1 MSYVHERSKRCDKTE
16 TNLFSIPPTQA
27 SLEKGR
33 WIDYHPLSS
42 VGNDDGPITFLA
54 AGTEDYV
61 DLSKTILFVEGKVVK
76 ADGTNLSGD
85 EQANI
90 APVNNFLHSLF
101 KQVDVYLNG
110 KQVTPAMETYAYRAY
125 LETLLNYD
133 VSAKESQLTS
143 ALYYKDTA
151 GEMDS
156 NGSLPSEKT
165 ITYAIAQNTKAKDQ
179 PLTTSTFKLQVPGS
193 GNQGFAKR
201 HQFIHDGK
209 KFTLSGPVFV
219 DAFMSSRLLLNMVD
233 LKLILNRSSDQFCLM
248 DKNGDSLNAKVKLT
262 DVILKV
268 RKVKVSPTISMAHEL
283 TLKKMAAVYP
293 IRRVECKTFVMAA
306 NIPNVRKDN
315 IFTGIIPKTFVFG
328 LVDAKAFSG
337 DYDKNPYNFE
347 DYKVTTVTLTANG
360 EGLPFKQLTLNYES
374 NKENFIQAYNTLFSG
389 TGKMNYN
396 TGLDISRKDYPKG
409 YTLYAFDLTPDM
421 CGASP
426 YFNTIQ
432 RGSLTVDI
440 TFADAPSAQT
450 FPAGTTAPT
459 AIAMVCYGDFENVIQ
474 IDSERNVI
482 YDMSS

>member
-1 MSYVHERSKRCDKTE
+1 MSYVHERSKQCGKTE
-16 TNLFSIPPTQA
+16 TDLFSIPPTQA

-42 VGNDDGPITFLA
+42 VENDDGPITFLA

-76 ADGTNLSGD
+76 SDGTDLGGATQS
-85 EQANI
+85 NI
-90 APVNNFLHSLF
+90 APVNDFLHSLF
-101 KQVDVYLNG
+101 RQVDVYLNG
-110 KQVTPAMETYAYRAY
+110 KQVTPAMGTYAYRAY

-133 VSAKESQLTS
+133 VSAKGSQLTS
-143 ALYYKDTA
+143 AMYYKDTA

-156 NGSLPSEKT
+156 NGSLPVKK
-165 ITYAIAQNTKAKDQ
+165 AISISGSSHNFMTM
-179 PLTTSTFKLQVPGS
+179 GS

-201 HQFIHDGK
+201 HQFIQDGK
-209 KFTLSGPVFV
+209 KFTLSGPIFV
-219 DAFMSSRLLLNMVD
+219 DAFMGSRLLLSMVD
-233 LKLILNRSSDQFCLM
+233 LKLILNRSSDKFCLM
-248 DKNGDSLNAKVKLT
+248 DTNTNSLNAKVKLT

-268 RKVKVSPTISMAHEL
+268 RKVRVSPTVSMGHEL
-283 TLKKMAAVYP
+283 ALKKMAAIYP
-293 IRRVECKTFVMAA
+293 IRRVECKTFVMPG
-306 NIPNVRKDN
+306 NIPSVRKDN
-315 IFTGIIPKTFVFG
+315 IFTGNIPKTFVFG
-328 LVDAKAFSG
+328 LVDAKGFSG
-337 DYDKNPYNFE
+337 DYEKNPYNFK
-347 DYKVTTVTLTANG
+347 DYEVTTVTLTVNG
-360 EGLPFKQLTLNYES
+360 EELPFKQLTLNYED

-396 TGLDISRKDYPKG
+396 TGLDISREDYPKG

-421 CGASP
+421 CGSSP
-426 YFNTIQ
+426 YFNTVQ

-440 TFADAPSAQT
+440 TFANAPGA
-450 FPAGTTAPT
+450 A

>member
-16 TNLFSIPPTQA
+16 VNLFNIPPTQT

-42 VGNDDGPITFLA
+42 VENDEGPITFLV
-54 AGTEDYV
+54 AGTDDYV
-61 DLSKTILFVEGKVVK
+61 DLSKTILVVEGKVVK
-76 ADGTNLSGD
+76 ADGTDLSGN
-85 EQANI
+85 EQASI

-101 KQVDVYLNG
+101 KQVDVYMNG
-110 KQVTPAMETYAYRAY
+110 KQVTPAMGTYAYRAY

-143 ALYYKDTA
+143 ALYYKDTP
-151 GEMDS
+151 GQMEET
-156 NGSLPSEKT
+156 GSLSSEKT
-165 ITYAIAQNTKAKDQ
+165 LTYVSGSTGSSNTFKQ
-179 PLTTSTFKLQVPGS
+179 VTSTQKIIVPGS

-201 HQFIHDGK
+201 HQFIQSGK
-209 KFTLSGPVFV
+209 LLTMGGPIFV
-219 DAFMSSRLLLNMVD
+219 DAFMGNRLLLSLVD

-248 DKNGDSLNAKVKLT
+248 DKNSSTINAKVKLT

-268 RKVKVSPTISMAHEL
+268 RKVKVSSSVTMAHEL
-283 TLKKMAAVYP
+283 ALKKMPAIYP
-293 IRRVECKTFVMAA
+293 IRRVECKAFVV
-306 NIPNVRKDN
+306 PGNVPSIRKDN
-315 IFTGIIPKTFVFG
+315 IFTGTIPKSFVFG
-328 LVDAKAFSG
+328 LLDAEAFSG
-337 DYDKNPYNFE
+337 SYGKNPFNFRNYN
-347 DYKVTTVTLTANG
+347 VTSVTLTSNG
-360 EGLPFKQLTLNYES
+360 EELPFKQLNLSYKS
-374 NKENFIQAYNTLFSG
+374 NKENFTQAYNTLFCG

-396 TGLDISRKDYPKG
+396 TGLDISREDYPEG

-440 TFADAPSAQT
+440 TFAAGSLPSA
-450 FPAGTTAPT
+450 AVAL
-459 AIAMVCYGDFENVIQ
+459 VCYGDFENVIQ
-474 IDSERNVI
+474 IDSERNVM

>member
-1 MSYVHERSKRCDKTE
+1 MSFVHEKSKRCDKTE
-16 TNLFSIPPTQA
+16 VNLFNIPPTQT

-42 VGNDDGPITFLA
+42 VENDEGPITFLV
-54 AGTEDYV
+54 AGTDNYV
-61 DLSKTILFVEGKVVK
+61 DLSKTILVVEGKVVK
-76 ADGTNLSGD
+76 ADGTDLSGG
-85 EQANI
+85 EQSNV

-110 KQVTPAMETYAYRAY
+110 KQVTPAMGTYPYRAY

-133 VSAKESQLTS
+133 VSAKESQFTS
-143 ALYYKDTA
+143 ALYYKDTP
-151 GEMDS
+151 GQMDQA
-156 NGSLPSEKT
+156 GSLPTEKT
-165 ITYAIAQNTKAKDQ
+165 ISGTKVMS
-179 PLTTSTFKLQVPGS
+179 LGS

-201 HQFIHDGK
+201 HQFIQDGK
-209 KFTLSGPVFV
+209 LLTMAGPVFV
-219 DAFMSSRLLLNMVD
+219 DAFMGNRLLLNKVD
-233 LKLILNRSSDQFCLM
+233 LKLILNRSSNQFCLM
-248 DKNGDSLNAKVKLT
+248 DTTGTAINAKVKLT

-268 RKVKVSPTISMAHEL
+268 RKVRVSPSVSMAHEL
-283 TLKKMAAVYP
+283 ALKKMPATYP
-293 IRRVECKTFVMAA
+293 IRRVECKAFVMPA
-306 NIPNVRKDN
+306 NIPTVRKDDV
-315 IFTGIIPKTFVFG
+315 FTGTIPKSFVFG
-328 LVDAKAFSG
+328 LLDAKAFSG
-337 DYDKNPYNFE
+337 DYKKNPYNFE
-347 DYKVTTVTLTANG
+347 NYEVTSVTLTANG
-360 EGLPFKQLTLNYES
+360 EELPFKQLTLNYEK

-396 TGLDISRKDYPKG
+396 TGLDISREDYPKG

-440 TFADAPSAQT
+440 TFANAPSTQT
-450 FPAGTTAPT
+450 SAPT

>member
-1 MSYVHERSKRCDKTE
+1 MSYVHERSKQCGKTE
-16 TNLFSIPPTQA
+16 TDLFSIPPTQA

-42 VGNDDGPITFLA
+42 VENDDGPITFLA

-76 ADGTNLSGD
+76 SDGTDLGGATQS
-85 EQANI
+85 NI

-101 KQVDVYLNG
+101 RQVDVYLNG
-110 KQVTPAMETYAYRAY
+110 KQVTPAMGTYAYRAY

-133 VSAKESQLTS
+133 VSSKGSQLTS
-143 ALYYKDTA
+143 AMYYKDTA

-156 NGSLPSEKT
+156 NGSLPVKK
-165 ITYAIAQNTKAKDQ
+165 AISISGSSHNFMTM
-179 PLTTSTFKLQVPGS
+179 GS

-201 HQFIHDGK
+201 HQFIQDGK
-209 KFTLSGPVFV
+209 KFTLSGPIFV
-219 DAFMSSRLLLNMVD
+219 DAFMGSRLLLSMVD
-233 LKLILNRSSDQFCLM
+233 LKLILNRSSDKFCLM
-248 DKNGDSLNAKVKLT
+248 DTNTNSLNAKVKLT

-268 RKVKVSPTISMAHEL
+268 RKVRVSPTVSMGHEL
-283 TLKKMAAVYP
+283 ALKKMAAIYP
-293 IRRVECKTFVMAA
+293 IRRVECKTFVMPG
-306 NIPNVRKDN
+306 NIPSVRKDN
-315 IFTGIIPKTFVFG
+315 IFTGNIPKTFVFG
-328 LVDAKAFSG
+328 LVDAKGFSG
-337 DYDKNPYNFE
+337 DYEKNPYNFQN
-347 DYKVTTVTLTANG
+347 YKVTTVTLTVNG
-360 EGLPFKQLTLNYES
+360 EELPFKQLTPNYED

-409 YTLYAFDLTPDM
+409 HTLYAFDLTPDM
-421 CGASP
+421 CGSSP
-426 YFNTIQ
+426 YFNTVQ

-440 TFADAPSAQT
+440 TFAQAPGA
-450 FPAGTTAPT
+450 A

>member
-1 MSYVHERSKRCDKTE
+1 MSYVHEKSKRCDKTE
-16 TNLFSIPPTQA
+16 TNLFSVPPTQD
-27 SLEKGR
+27 SLQKGR

-42 VGNDDGPITFLA
+42 VENDDGPITFLV

-76 ADGTNLSGD
+76 ADGTDLSGN
-85 EQANI
+85 EQSNV

-101 KQVDVYLNG
+101 KQVDAYLNG
-110 KQVTPAMETYAYRAY
+110 KQVTPAMGTYAYRAY

-133 VSAKESQLTS
+133 SSAKKSQLTS
-143 ALYYKDTA
+143 AMYYKDTP
-151 GEMDS
+151 GEMDNS
-156 NGSLPSEKT
+156 GSLPTEKT
-165 ITYAIAQNTKAKDQ
+165 ITYATAQAHKASG
-179 PLTTSTFKLQVPGS
+179 PLTTSTFKLPVPGS
-193 GNQGFAKR
+193 GNQGFAER
-201 HQFIHDGK
+201 HQFIQDGK
-209 KFTLSGPVFV
+209 KFTLAGPVFV
-219 DAFMSSRLLLNMVD
+219 DAFMGSRLLLNLVD

-248 DKNGDSLNAKVKLT
+248 DTASSPLNVKVKLT

-268 RKVKVSPTISMAHEL
+268 RKVKVSPTVSMSHEL
-283 TLKKMAAVYP
+283 ALKKMAAIYP

-315 IFTGIIPKTFVFG
+315 VFTGIIPKTFVFG
-328 LVDAKAFSG
+328 LTDAKAFSG
-337 DYDKNPYNFE
+337 DYKKNPYNFE

-360 EGLPFKQLTLNYES
+360 EELPFKQLTLNYES

-426 YFNTIQ
+426 YFNTVQ

>member
-42 VGNDDGPITFLA
+42 VENDDGPITFLA

-101 KQVDVYLNG
+101 KQIDVYLNG
-110 KQVTPAMETYAYRAY
+110 KQVTPAMGTYAYRAY

-165 ITYAIAQNTKAKDQ
+165 ITYAPAQTTPASGAALK
-179 PLTTSTFKLQVPGS
+179 TSTFKLPVPGS

-209 KFTLSGPVFV
+209 KFTLAGPVFV
-219 DAFMSSRLLLNMVD
+219 DAFMGSRLLLSMVD

-248 DKNGDSLNAKVKLT
+248 DKNSNSLNAKVKLT

-268 RKVKVSPTISMAHEL
+268 CKVKVSPTVSMAHEL
-283 TLKKMAAVYP
+283 ALKKMPAIYP

-315 IFTGIIPKTFVFG
+315 VFTGIIPKTFVFG
-328 LVDAKAFSG
+328 LSDAKAFSG
-337 DYDKNPYNFE
+337 DYNKNPYNFE

-360 EGLPFKQLTLNYES
+360 EELPFKQLTLNYES

-396 TGLDISRKDYPKG
+396 TGLDISRKKLP
-409 YTLYAFDLTPDM
+409 
-421 CGASP
+421 
-426 YFNTIQ
+426 
-432 RGSLTVDI
+432 
-440 TFADAPSAQT
+440 
-450 FPAGTTAPT
+450 
-459 AIAMVCYGDFENVIQ
+459 
-474 IDSERNVI
+474 
-482 YDMSS
+482 

>member
-1 MSYVHERSKRCDKTE
+1 MSYVHEKSKQCGKTE
-16 TNLFSIPPTQA
+16 TDLFTIPPTQA

-42 VGNDDGPITFLA
+42 VENDDGPITFLA

-76 ADGTNLSGD
+76 ADGTNLGGD
-85 EQANI
+85 EQSNV

-110 KQVTPAMETYAYRAY
+110 KQVTPAMGTYPYRAY

-143 ALYYKDTA
+143 AMYYKDTA
-151 GEMDS
+151 GEMES
-156 NGSLPSEKT
+156 TGSLPSEKT
-165 ITYAIAQNTKAKDQ
+165 ITYATGVKSGQN
-179 PLTTSTFKLQVPGS
+179 LTTSTFKLPLPGS

-201 HQFIHDGK
+201 HQFIQNGK
-209 KFTLSGPVFV
+209 KFTLSGPIFV
-219 DAFMSSRLLLNMVD
+219 DAFMGSRLLLNLVD

-248 DKNGDSLNAKVKLT
+248 DKNGSPLNAKVKLT

-268 RKVKVSPTISMAHEL
+268 RKVRVSPTVSMAHEL
-283 TLKKMAAVYP
+283 ALKKMAAIYP
-293 IRRVECKTFVMAA
+293 IRRVECKTFVMPA

-328 LVDAKAFSG
+328 LLDAKGFSG
-337 DYDKNPYNFE
+337 DYKKNPYNFQ

-360 EGLPFKQLTLNYES
+360 EELPFKQLTLNYKN

-396 TGLDISRKDYPKG
+396 TGLDISREDYPKG

-426 YFNTIQ
+426 YFNTVQ

-440 TFADAPSAQT
+440 TFADAPSIQD
-450 FPAGTTAPT
+450 GNPT
-459 AIAMVCYGDFENVIQ
+459 AIAMICYGDFENVIQ

>member
-1 MSYVHERSKRCDKTE
+1 MSYVHEKSKQCGKTE
-16 TNLFSIPPTQA
+16 TDLFSIPPTQA

-42 VGNDDGPITFLA
+42 VENDDGPITFLA

-76 ADGTNLSGD
+76 SDGTNLSGD
-85 EQANI
+85 EQSSI

-101 KQVDVYLNG
+101 RQVDVYLNG
-110 KQVTPAMETYAYRAY
+110 KQVTPAMGTYAYRAY

-133 VSAKESQLTS
+133 VSSKGSQLTS
-143 ALYYKDTA
+143 AMYYKDTA
-151 GEMDS
+151 GEMEN
-156 NGSLPSEKT
+156 NGSLPVKKT
-165 ITYAIAQNTKAKDQ
+165 IGSNGDFMTR
-179 PLTTSTFKLQVPGS
+179 GS

-201 HQFIHDGK
+201 HQFIQDGK

-219 DAFMSSRLLLNMVD
+219 DAFMGSRLLLNMVD

-248 DKNGDSLNAKVKLT
+248 DKNNNLLKAKVKLT

-268 RKVKVSPTISMAHEL
+268 RKVRVSPTVSMAHEL
-283 TLKKMAAVYP
+283 ALKKMAAIYP
-293 IRRVECKTFVMAA
+293 IRRVECKTFVMPA

-315 IFTGIIPKTFVFG
+315 IFTGNIPKTFVFG
-328 LVDAKAFSG
+328 LVDAKGFSG
-337 DYDKNPYNFE
+337 DYKKNPYNFQN
-347 DYKVTTVTLTANG
+347 YKVTTVTLTVNG
-360 EGLPFKQLTLNYES
+360 EELPFKQLTLNYED

-396 TGLDISRKDYPKG
+396 TGLDISREDYPKG

-426 YFNTIQ
+426 YFNTVQ

-440 TFADAPSAQT
+440 TFTDAPSAQT
-450 FPAGTTAPT
+450 PPTGDTAPT

>member
-1 MSYVHERSKRCDKTE
+1 MSYVHARSKQCGKTE
-16 TNLFSIPPTQA
+16 TDLFSIPPTQA

-42 VGNDDGPITFLA
+42 VENDDGPITFLA

-76 ADGTNLSGD
+76 SDGTDLSGD
-85 EQANI
+85 EQSNV

-101 KQVDVYLNG
+101 RQVDVYLNG
-110 KQVTPAMETYAYRAY
+110 KQVTPAMGTYAYRAY

-133 VSAKESQLTS
+133 VSSKGSQLTS
-143 ALYYKDTA
+143 AMYYKDTA

-156 NGSLPSEKT
+156 TGSLPVKKA
-165 ITYAIAQNTKAKDQ
+165 ITASGSSHNFMTM
-179 PLTTSTFKLQVPGS
+179 GS

-201 HQFIHDGK
+201 HQFIQDGK

-219 DAFMSSRLLLNMVD
+219 DAFMGSRLLLSMVD
-233 LKLILNRSSDQFCLM
+233 LKLILNRSSDKFCLM
-248 DKNGDSLNAKVKLT
+248 DKNGSNAVLNAKVKLT

-268 RKVKVSPTISMAHEL
+268 RKVRVSPTISMGHEL
-283 TLKKMAAVYP
+283 ALKKMAAIYP
-293 IRRVECKTFVMAA
+293 IRRVECKTFVTPA
-306 NIPNVRKDN
+306 NMPSVRKDN
-315 IFTGIIPKTFVFG
+315 IFTGNIPKTFVFG
-328 LVDAKAFSG
+328 LVDAKGFSG
-337 DYDKNPYNFE
+337 DYAKNPYNFQNF
-347 DYKVTTVTLTANG
+347 DVTTVTLTVNG
-360 EGLPFKQLTLNYES
+360 EELPFKQLTLNYKE

-396 TGLDISRKDYPKG
+396 TGLDISREDYPEG

-421 CGASP
+421 CGSSP
-426 YFNTIQ
+426 YFNTVQ

-440 TFADAPSAQT
+440 TFAKPQT
-450 FPAGTTAPT
+450 TVIG
-459 AIAMVCYGDFENVIQ
+459 MVCYGDFENVIQ

>member
-1 MSYVHERSKRCDKTE
+1 MSYVHARSKQCGKTE
-16 TNLFSIPPTQA
+16 TDLFSIPPTQA

-42 VGNDDGPITFLA
+42 VDKDDGPITFLA

-76 ADGTNLSGD
+76 PDGNDLDGN
-85 EQANI
+85 EQSNI

-101 KQVDVYLNG
+101 RQIDVYLNG
-110 KQVTPAMETYAYRAY
+110 KQVTPAMGTYAYRAY

-143 ALYYKDTA
+143 AMYYKDTA

-156 NGSLPSEKT
+156 NGSLPVKKA
-165 ITYAIAQNTKAKDQ
+165 ITVSGSSHNFMTM
-179 PLTTSTFKLQVPGS
+179 GS

-201 HQFIHDGK
+201 HQFIQDGK
-209 KFTLSGPVFV
+209 KFTLSGPIFV
-219 DAFMSSRLLLNMVD
+219 DAFMGSRLLLSMVD
-233 LKLILNRSSDQFCLM
+233 LKLILNRNSDKFCLM
-248 DKNGDSLNAKVKLT
+248 DKNNAAMNAKVKLT

-268 RKVKVSPTISMAHEL
+268 RKVRVSPTVSMGHEL
-283 TLKKMAAVYP
+283 ALKKMAAIYP
-293 IRRVECKTFVMAA
+293 IRRVECKTFVMPG
-306 NIPNVRKDN
+306 NIPSVRKDN
-315 IFTGIIPKTFVFG
+315 IFTGNIPKTFVFG
-328 LVDAKAFSG
+328 LVDAKGFSG
-337 DYDKNPYNFE
+337 DYAKNPYNFQN
-347 DYKVTTVTLTANG
+347 YKVTTVTLTVNG
-360 EGLPFKQLTLNYES
+360 EELPFKQLTLNYKDNE
-374 NKENFIQAYNTLFSG
+374 ENFIQAYNTLFSG

-396 TGLDISRKDYPKG
+396 TGLDISREDYPKG

-421 CGASP
+421 CGSSP
-426 YFNTIQ
+426 YFNMVQ

-440 TFADAPSAQT
+440 TFAEAPGA
-450 FPAGTTAPT
+450 A

-474 IDSERNVI
+474 IDSEKNVI

>member
-1 MSYVHERSKRCDKTE
+1 MSYVHARSKQCGKTE
-16 TNLFSIPPTQA
+16 TDLFSIPPTQA

-42 VGNDDGPITFLA
+42 VENDDGPITFLA

-76 ADGTNLSGD
+76 SDGTDLGGGN
-85 EQANI
+85 QTNV

-101 KQVDVYLNG
+101 RQVDVYLNG
-110 KQVTPAMETYAYRAY
+110 KQVTPAMGTYAYRAY

-133 VSAKESQLTS
+133 VSSKGSQLTS
-143 ALYYKDTA
+143 AMYYKDTA
-151 GEMDS
+151 GEMS
-156 NGSLPSEKT
+156 SSGSLPVET
-165 ITYAIAQNTKAKDQ
+165 
-179 PLTTSTFKLQVPGS
+179 TTSGNKKVMTKGS

-201 HQFIHDGK
+201 HQFIQDGK

-219 DAFMSSRLLLNMVD
+219 DAFMGSRLLLNMVD
-233 LKLILNRSSDQFCLM
+233 LKLILNRSSDKFCLM
-248 DKNGDSLNAKVKLT
+248 DKNSTAMNAKVKLT

-268 RKVKVSPTISMAHEL
+268 RKVKVSPTVSMGHEL
-283 TLKKMAAVYP
+283 ALKKMAAIYP
-293 IRRVECKTFVMAA
+293 IRRVECKTFVMPA
-306 NIPNVRKDN
+306 NIPSVRKDN
-315 IFTGIIPKTFVFG
+315 IFTGNIPKTFVFG
-328 LVDAKAFSG
+328 LVDAAGFSG
-337 DYDKNPYNFE
+337 DHKKNPYDFQN
-347 DYKVTTVTLTANG
+347 YKVTTVTLTVNG
-360 EGLPFKQLTLNYES
+360 EELPFKQLTLNYED

-396 TGLDISRKDYPKG
+396 TGLDISREDYPKG

-421 CGASP
+421 CGSSP
-426 YFNTIQ
+426 YFNTVQ

-440 TFADAPSAQT
+440 TFAKAPSAQN
-450 FPAGTTAPT
+450 PPSGLSAPT

>member
-1 MSYVHERSKRCDKTE
+1 MSYVHARSKQCGKTE
-16 TNLFSIPPTQA
+16 TDLFSIPPTQA

-42 VGNDDGPITFLA
+42 VKDDDGPITFLA

-76 ADGTNLSGD
+76 SDGTDLSGN
-85 EQANI
+85 EQSNI

-101 KQVDVYLNG
+101 RQVDVYLNG
-110 KQVTPAMETYAYRAY
+110 KQVTPAMGTYAYRAY

-133 VSAKESQLTS
+133 VSSKGSQLTS
-143 ALYYKDTA
+143 AMYYKDTA

-156 NGSLPSEKT
+156 NGSLPVKKA
-165 ITYAIAQNTKAKDQ
+165 ITVSGSSHNFMTM
-179 PLTTSTFKLQVPGS
+179 GS

-201 HQFIHDGK
+201 HQFIQDGK

-219 DAFMSSRLLLNMVD
+219 DAFMGSRLLLDMVD
-233 LKLILNRSSDQFCLM
+233 LKLILNRSSDKFCLM
-248 DKNGDSLNAKVKLT
+248 DTNGDVLNAKVKLT

-268 RKVKVSPTISMAHEL
+268 RKVKVSPTVSMGHEL
-283 TLKKMAAVYP
+283 ALKKMPAIYP
-293 IRRVECKTFVMAA
+293 IRRVECKTFVMPG
-306 NIPNVRKDN
+306 NIPSVRKDN
-315 IFTGIIPKTFVFG
+315 IFTGNIPKTFVFG
-328 LVDAKAFSG
+328 LVDARGFSG
-337 DYDKNPYNFE
+337 DYAKNPYNFQN
-347 DYKVTTVTLTANG
+347 YKVTTVTLTVNG
-360 EGLPFKQLTLNYES
+360 EELPFKQLTLNYKD

-421 CGASP
+421 CGSSP
-426 YFNTIQ
+426 YFNTVQ

-440 TFADAPSAQT
+440 TFAEPPGAA
-450 FPAGTTAPT
+450 